1 MFEVRPYI
9 KVIVFVIFFID
20 DADSIT
26 SSEDCVPALD
36 EVLRA
41 SRSHVS
47 SYKLYTHNILEL
59 SIG

>member
-1 MFEVRPYI
+1 MFVLL
-9 KVIVFVIFFID
+9 FIE
-20 DADSIT
+20 DAKSIT

-47 SYKLYTHNILEL
+47 SYKLHTQY
-59 SIG
+59 IGTIYRVRVG

>member
-1 MFEVRPYI
+1 MIEVRPYI
-9 KVIVFVIFFID
+9 TVIISVLLFTD
-20 DADSIT
+20 DATSIT

-47 SYKLYTHNILEL
+47 SYKLYMHNILEL
-59 SIG
+59 L